1 MVCLPPAMLGELFP
15 TELAA
20 AFANFKLWQSLLMGI
35 AFVLSSAL
43 VAKPKLYLW
52 LNVILLVVSVV
63 CALIALRLG
72 KKSSSKAA

>member
-1 MVCLPPAMLGELFP
+1 
-15 TELAA
+15 
-20 AFANFKLWQSLLMGI
+20 MGI